1 MWYFPT
7 MFWGCADDMDFLEP
21 DSKAGGKYWAVS
33 LDSDMKPAKII
44 TIPLAI
50 FWVDLSLDAEL
61 KAPASHHQ

>member
-1 MWYFPT
+1 
-7 MFWGCADDMDFLEP
+7 MDFLEP

-44 TIPLAI
+44 TITLAI
-50 FWVDLSLDAEL
+50 FLVDLSLDAEL

>member
-1 MWYFPT
+1 
-7 MFWGCADDMDFLEP
+7 MDFLEP